1 MATDEGVEG
10 MTSQTNR
17 ISKGAPLQDKA
28 QDQLSDEALDRAEGR
43 GGYTYANAGRCAAP
57 NGVSRRR

>member
-1 MATDEGVEG
+1 

-28 QDQLSDEALDRAEGR
+28 QDQLSDEALDRADGR
-43 GGYTYANAGRCAAP
+43 HPYSYANAGRCVAP
-57 NGVSRRR
+57 QGLPRRR

>member
-1 MATDEGVEG
+1 